1 MTNRPCFCCFYT
13 VVQILKE
20 KNLKGIKSLYSVY
33 KATVISE
40 LMFPNALCLSLKH
53 IEVNNHTET
62 KLA

>member
-1 MTNRPCFCCFYT
+1 MTNRPCFCCFFYCCKN
-13 VVQILKE
+13 IKG